1 MEVISVIVM
10 FIFGNMNDQEHR
22 MTQYVPMESLSS
34 CMKEVRILK
43 KKETD
48 YTKDAFCGPAL
59 VELSDDGEIL
69 TLHTELPEGAKMVK
83 KEISK
88 EAFKRWTLRS
98 KEKWNNKF
106 FLHVSALEEA
116 GIETLQEG
124 EAVSFDI
131 GENRG
136 KENAINVKK
145 VS

>member
-10 FIFGNMNDQEHR
+10 FIFGNMNDLEHR

-69 TLHTELPEGAKMVK
+69 TDITYRDPRGSEDGEERKLA
-83 KEISK
+83 K
-88 EAFKRWTLRS
+88 EAFERWTLRS
-98 KEKWNNKF
+98 KEKWNNK
-106 FLHVSALEEA
+106 
-116 GIETLQEG
+116 
-124 EAVSFDI
+124 
-131 GENRG
+131 
-136 KENAINVKK
+136 
-145 VS
+145 